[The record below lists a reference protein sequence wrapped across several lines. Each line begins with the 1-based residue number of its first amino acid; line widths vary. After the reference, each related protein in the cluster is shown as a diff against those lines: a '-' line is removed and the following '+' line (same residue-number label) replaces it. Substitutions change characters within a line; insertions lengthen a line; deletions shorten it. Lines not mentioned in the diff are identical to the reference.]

1 MKTNY
6 EYLLE
11 EHKDIIKECL
21 VSAQSIYINKDTGEI
36 GKCYRGDKCKSCKFG
51 HIDNCYGKVAM
62 WLEEEYKPVPTW
74 MLKDGKA
81 TCTSCG
87 MEVDA
92 KDAFDYIFCPRC
104 GEKLI
109 RKTT

>member
-1 MKTNY
+1 
-6 EYLLE
+6 
-11 EHKDIIKECL
+11 
-21 VSAQSIYINKDTGEI
+21 
-36 GKCYRGDKCKSCKFG
+36 
-51 HIDNCYGKVAM
+51 M

-81 TCTSCG
+81 TCTSCS

-92 KDAFDYIFCPRC
+92 KDAFNYIFCPRC

-109 RKTT
+109 RKTI